1 VCGGGGGGE
10 GWRGRR
16 PWCSELSMRGECM
29 LWGVYGGGGEGW
41 RWRGGVGVE
50 VEGRCRVVGGW
61 EV

>member
-41 RWRGGVGVE
+41 RWRGGV
-50 VEGRCRVVGGW
+50 EGGGDSCA
-61 EV
+61 VSSNLIFL